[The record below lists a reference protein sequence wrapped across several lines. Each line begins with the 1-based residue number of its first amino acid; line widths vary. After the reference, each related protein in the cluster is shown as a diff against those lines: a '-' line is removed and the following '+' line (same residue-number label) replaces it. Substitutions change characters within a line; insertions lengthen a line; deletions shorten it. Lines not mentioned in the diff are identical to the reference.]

1 MWIGPVFAIS
11 AFIRAFMF
19 IPLYHQ
25 YVNEN
30 TSYVMLVFILSTFIM
45 LLYLF
50 FNLNN
55 LSNQDVIFILVMPN
69 ILNTFFL
76 SLIYFF
82 K

>member
-1 MWIGPVFAIS
+1 
-11 AFIRAFMF
+11 MF
-19 IPLYHQ
+19 VPLYYQ

-30 TSYVMLVFILSTFIM
+30 TKNVMFVFVFSTLIM